1 MGIVNKR
8 PLTDREK
15 AAIYL
20 HVFGNV
26 TDWIKIYIA
35 AFDGTTEQAAEQ
47 GSLRALVSRWKT
59 SEKVQRFL
67 KEAQELK
74 AREAIRHQDEG
85 RQAGRIE
92 AERAAMDEAEK
103 AGKQAKPAGIDYT
116 DPEAQKRK
124 LNEIIRGA
132 QTTGEAL
139 DALKIIISTQKDD
152 RQAARDLSQVRV
164 FLPLRCENCPL
175 YTAARAK
182 TRPAEG

>member
-1 MGIVNKR
+1 VGIVNKR

-26 TDWIKIYIA
+26 TDWIKIYVT

-59 SEKVQRFL
+59 SEKVQKFL

-85 RQAGRIE
+85 RQAGRVE
-92 AERAAMDEAEK
+92 AEREAIQAEREGKPAK
-103 AGKQAKPAGIDYT
+103 AAGIDYT
-116 DPEAQKRK
+116 DPSAQKRK
-124 LNEIIRGA
+124 LNQIIRDA

-152 RQAARDLSQVRV
+152 RQAARDLSQVRA
-164 FLPLRCENCPL
+164 FLPLRCELCPL
-175 YTAARAK
+175 YAAARAK
-182 TRPAEG
+182 MRPAEG